1 MSLDGHRDALL
12 REKRNESVEVPRANI
27 VALLFFRFYESMRHL
42 KIARFVLLLCCGA
55 DIAVHRT
62 CNENR
67 KRKLCELYKY
77 TVYLDV
83 PDKWATNTQ
92 LDQLEGRFLDEN
104 DIEK

>member
-1 MSLDGHRDALL
+1 M
-12 REKRNESVEVPRANI
+12 
-27 VALLFFRFYESMRHL
+27 
-42 KIARFVLLLCCGA
+42 
-55 DIAVHRT
+55 HRT
-62 CNENR
+62 CNETR